1 MTERHLGRFL
11 GAADTAAVALC
22 VLAFAAP
29 WLTGNLFAFSVVNQI
44 LIATIAAYSVFVML
58 RMNLLT
64 FAVPAFMAIGGFAA
78 ALVAKA
84 GGTNV
89 VLLGAVS
96 FLVPALVALP
106 LGVLVLRLRGV
117 YFVLVTFIF
126 SEILRLFL
134 FETPTLTGGSNGIA
148 GIPAATFFAVSF
160 SSSTAVLQVAAGIAL
175 VATVITAALCRRC
188 EQPFAAIDENETL
201 AASLGLVIW
210 RYKALGFVIAGGLA
224 GLAGLALVLMLLTAH
239 PSSFS
244 PLSSVNY
251 ITYAI
256 VGGRASILGPVIG
269 SAVLVFASNLFS
281 SQGEY
286 SQGFFGLLIILA
298 ILVAR
303 GGIIGALQALLPR
316 RTRRAAGV
324 AGSAAKLPDVA

>member
-1 MTERHLGRFL
+1 MTETRIRGLLGPAEI
-11 GAADTAAVALC
+11 AAIVLCTAAFATPWVTRNL
-22 VLAFAAP
+22 LAV
-29 WLTGNLFAFSVVNQI
+29 SIVNQI
-44 LIATIAAYSVFVML
+44 LIATVAAYSVFVML

-64 FAVPAFMAIGGFAA
+64 FAVPAFMAIGGFAG

-89 VLLGAVS
+89 LLLGAVS
-96 FLVPALVALP
+96 FLIPALVALP
-106 LGVLVLRLRGV
+106 LGALVLRLRGV
-117 YFVLVTFIF
+117 YFVLVTFVF
-126 SEILRLFL
+126 SEILQLLL

-148 GIPAATFFAVSF
+148 GVPGATFFAASF
-160 SSSTAVLQVAAGIAL
+160 SSSAAVLQVAAGIAL
-175 VATVITAALCRRC
+175 AATLITVALCRRC

-201 AASLGLVIW
+201 AASLGLVVW
-210 RYKALGFVIAGGLA
+210 RYKALGFVVAAGLA
-224 GLAGLALVLMLLTAH
+224 GLAGLSLVLMLLTAH

-256 VGGRASILGPVIG
+256 VGGRASIFGPVIG
-269 SAVLVFASNLFS
+269 SALLVFASNLFG

-298 ILVAR
+298 TLMAR
-303 GGIIGALQALLPR
+303 GGIVGAVQAVVQR
-316 RTRRAAGV
+316 RTRRAAVVG
-324 AGSAAKLPDVA
+324 AAAKLSDVA